1 VGYFKRAARG
11 VAWMGA
17 LRGSTRVIAY
27 IRIAVLARLL
37 TPAQFG
43 IFGIASLAL
52 AFLEII
58 TETGINIFLVQD
70 EGDLDNYLDTA
81 WLVSILRGL
90 LISILILVFTPF
102 IAAFFNSPEAKT
114 ILYLIAAVPFI
125 RGFINPSLVKFQKEL
140 QFGKEFWFRFVTLS
154 SHTVVAVTIGY
165 LTRSAT
171 AFVYG
176 LGVAAFLEVVLS
188 FAFISP
194 RPKIA
199 FDKKKLK
206 KVISRGK
213 WVTAAGVFEY
223 LFREGDDVVV
233 GRLLDTDALGLYQV
247 AYKIAT
253 LPVKEV
259 GQVFNKVTFPIY
271 TRIIKDK
278 KRLRGAFLKTLLTI
292 SLLVIPFSLLL
303 LFFAKPIVLFVLGE
317 KWLPAVG
324 VIKILAVFGAVRSI
338 SRSVNPLFLSV
349 KKQEYMTITSLA
361 GIVGMAVSIFPL
373 ILRFGIQGAG
383 LAALIG
389 ALVSLP
395 VMFLYSAKIL
405 KA

>member
-1 VGYFKRAARG
+1 MG
-11 VAWMGA
+11 V

-27 IRIAVLARLL
+27 FRIAVLARLL

-43 IFGIASLAL
+43 IFGIASLVL

-70 EGDLDNYLDTA
+70 EGDLDSYIDTA
-81 WLVSILRGL
+81 WLVSILRGA
-90 LISILILVFTPF
+90 LISTLIFIFAPF

-114 ILYLIAAVPFI
+114 VLYLIAAVPFI

-140 QFGKEFWFRFVTLS
+140 QFGKEFLFRFVTFS
-154 SHTVVAVTIGY
+154 SHTAVAIAIGY

-176 LGVAAFLEVVLS
+176 LGAAALLEVVLS

-194 RPKIA
+194 RPRIA
-199 FDKKKLK
+199 FDKKKVK

-223 LFREGDDVVV
+223 LFREGDDIVV
-233 GRLLDTDALGLYQV
+233 GRLLTTDALGLYQV

-271 TRIIKDK
+271 TRIINDK
-278 KRLRGAFLKTLLTI
+278 QRLRNAFFKTLLTI
-292 SLLVIPFSLLL
+292 SLLVMPFSLLL
-303 LFFAKPIVLFVLGE
+303 LLFAKPIVLFVLGE

-324 VIKILAVFGAVRSI
+324 AIKILAVFGAVRSI

-349 KKQEYMTITSLA
+349 KKQEYMTATSLA
-361 GIVGMAVSIFPL
+361 GILGMAASIFPL
-373 ILRFGIQGAG
+373 ILRFGIKGAG
-383 LAALIG
+383 LAALVG
-389 ALVSLP
+389 AAVSLP
-395 VMFLYSAKIL
+395 VMFFYSAKIL
-405 KA
+405 RD